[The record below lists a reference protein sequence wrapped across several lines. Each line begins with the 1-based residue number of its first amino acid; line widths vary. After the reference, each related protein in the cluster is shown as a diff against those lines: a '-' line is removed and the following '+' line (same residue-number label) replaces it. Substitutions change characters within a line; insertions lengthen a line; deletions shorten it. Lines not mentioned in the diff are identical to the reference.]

1 MFGNVSRGSGETDIL
16 YGGEGADTFILAGG
30 SGREGIGP
38 YYSEG
43 GERDMAIILDFDPNE
58 DAIVLSR
65 RSSSPVTPTTEVEYT
80 LGTLPEDFPA
90 GTGIYASSTGGLPEP
105 ITAIINVAPE
115 SLNLSAG
122 CFQYV

>member
-43 GERDMAIILDFDPNE
+43 GERDIAILLDFNPTE
-58 DAIVLSR
+58 DKIVLSR
-65 RSSSPVTPTTEVEYT
+65 FNSSPVTPATEVEYT